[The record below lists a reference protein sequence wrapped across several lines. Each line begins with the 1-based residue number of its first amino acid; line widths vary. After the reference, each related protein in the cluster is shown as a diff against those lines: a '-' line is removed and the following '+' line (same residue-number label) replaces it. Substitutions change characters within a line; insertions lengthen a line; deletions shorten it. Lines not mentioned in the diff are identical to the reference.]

1 MACNRKRVIMCVSE
15 KAVGSLCIIGSSMGI
30 YGHWINLE
38 KLGAG
43 LHSCF
48 GFVKWQ
54 LTPRGADRGFAPRVS
69 GANFQDW
76 LRAKV
81 VQGQSRPG
89 STRNRWAVRFPNDG
103 QLIGGMFINMIVLFL
118 SS

>member
-1 MACNRKRVIMCVSE
+1 
-15 KAVGSLCIIGSSMGI
+15 MGI
-30 YGHWINLE
+30 NGYWKYLE

-43 LHSCF
+43 FHSCC

-69 GANFQDW
+69 GAIFHGW

-89 STRNRWAVRFPNDG
+89 STRQRYVAKKNT
-103 QLIGGMFINMIVLFL
+103 
-118 SS
+118 